1 MERQTRKLEVLVPT
15 FRVCGFKSR
24 LRHQNSESG
33 HLAAFLLPVVNLDS
47 LFVTGCNRG
56 SCLLSVA
63 NGHQTIVA
71 CGNPLLEPSF
81 VAIPNALWALR
92 QKVSVAKAWQDA
104 ELLMRHGH
112 QS

>member
-1 MERQTRKLEVLVPT
+1 M
-15 FRVCGFKSR
+15 CGFKSR

-33 HLAAFLLPVVNLDS
+33 HLAAFLLTVVDLDS
-47 LFVTGCNRG
+47 LFVAGCNRG

-63 NGHQTIVA
+63 DGHQAIVV

-92 QKVSVAKAWQDA
+92 EKVSVAKAWQDT
-104 ELLMRHGH
+104 ELHVRHGY